1 MGKIKMEDLEKLRK
15 SGKLSKAALDEMDNK
30 GMVSKGRSHVK
41 RFFKTAE
48 GRNVQFMH
56 YWRGIGDSTPSK
68 KMSEF
73 LDKIVKLHS
82 EYSTTNK
89 TK

>member
-15 SGKLSKAALDEMDNK
+15 SGKLSKAALNEMDNK
-30 GMVSKGRSHVK
+30 GMVSKGRSNVK
-41 RFFKTAE
+41 RCFKTAD